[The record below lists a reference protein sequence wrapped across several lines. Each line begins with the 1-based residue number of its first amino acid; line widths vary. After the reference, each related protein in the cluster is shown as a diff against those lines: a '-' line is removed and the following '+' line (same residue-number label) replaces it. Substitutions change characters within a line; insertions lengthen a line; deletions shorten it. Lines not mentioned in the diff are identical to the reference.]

1 MTSLD
6 SKYEEASTELYK
18 RTSEIKTVKQE
29 GEQLKIKI
37 NMLTRQIEDEKNISE
52 SLREGARQN
61 KTQMQGLEKTLLASQ
76 KETET
81 LQNDLKDMQTEKYK
95 KEEEIRLLKACNLT
109 ARDDK
114 TKLTQDLSKLQ
125 Q

>member
-6 SKYEEASTELYK
+6 GKYEETSTELYK

-37 NMLTRQIEDEKNISE
+37 NMLTRQIEDEKNISDN
-52 SLREGARQN
+52 LREGARQN
-61 KTQMQGLEKTLLASQ
+61 KTKLQGLEKTLLASQ

-81 LQNDLKDMQTEKYK
+81 LQNDLKDTQTEKYK
-95 KEEEIRLLKACNLT
+95 KDEEIRLLKACSVT

-114 TKLTQDLSKLQ
+114 NKLT
-125 Q
+125 